1 MKSRG
6 IFVRFDVRFESVS
19 EVRNMLVSVFNIFFL
34 YIKKIMRLFLEII
47 NRYMKDIKIISGEV
61 RSLNLFLGLVLLVE
75 VFLIKFE
82 LNLLGDEE
90 MWGMLVKKLCNFVM
104 I

>member
-6 IFVRFDVRFESVS
+6 IFVRFDIRFESVS

-82 LNLLGDEE
+82 LNLLGDGE
-90 MWGMLVKKLCNFVM
+90 MWDMLVKKLCNFVM

>member
-90 MWGMLVKKLCNFVM
+90 MWVMLVKKLCNFVM